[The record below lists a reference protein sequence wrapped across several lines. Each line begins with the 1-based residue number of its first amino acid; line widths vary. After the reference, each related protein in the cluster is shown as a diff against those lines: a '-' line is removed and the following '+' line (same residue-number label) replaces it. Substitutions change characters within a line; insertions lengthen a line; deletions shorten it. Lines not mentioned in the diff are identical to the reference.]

1 MNDSVRF
8 FALAS
13 TYKQTLCHAH
23 NAAYNVGLMSILNI
37 LKYPD
42 PKLHTVAKPVAEVDE
57 RIRQLVDD
65 MLETMYAA
73 DGVGLAATQVD
84 VHERVIVMDTS
95 ETRDQ
100 PRVLVNPELVSSSDD
115 WVLGEEGCL
124 SVPAIYEKVE
134 RHARVRVRALGRD
147 GQPYEFEA
155 EGLAAVCVQHE
166 MDHLLGK
173 VFVDY
178 LSPLKRDRIKT
189 KMLKK
194 TRDEQ
199 APRR

>member
-1 MNDSVRF
+1 M
-8 FALAS
+8 AQL
-13 TYKQTLCHAH
+13 Q
-23 NAAYNVGLMSILNI
+23 ILR
-37 LKYPD
+37 YPD
-42 PKLHTVAKPVAEVDE
+42 PRLYTVARSVTVVDD

-65 MLETMYAA
+65 MIETMYSA

-95 ETRDQ
+95 DTHDQ
-100 PRVLVNPELVSSSDD
+100 PRVLINPELVSGSDD
-115 WVLGEEGCL
+115 WILGEEGCL
-124 SVPAIYEKVE
+124 SVPLIYEKVE

-147 GQPYEFEA
+147 GEPYEFDA
-155 EGLAAVCVQHE
+155 EGLTAVCVQHE

-189 KMLKK
+189 KMLK
-194 TRDEQ
+194 RNREEQ
-199 APRR
+199 GR